1 MKKWMTAL
9 MVAVMTAFFA
19 NTAYAAGWVLNQTG
33 WWFAT
38 KDDGSAWLSDGWYWL
53 DGNEDGIAE
62 CYYFD
67 AEGYMLAN
75 TLTPDGY
82 TVDADGAWTEM
93 GQKQARPASEVP
105 SYIEEEPQE
114 EEPAGRVV
122 DPTKPMVALTFDD
135 GPYAKVGNQIMDC
148 LAKYDAK
155 VTFFVVGDRCASYQ
169 TEMKRMADEGHEIAT
184 HTYEHKYL
192 DKLDAA
198 QIREQIDKGV
208 EAIVK
213 YSGVTPA
220 LVRLPGG
227 RKNDTVL
234 ANVAYPMIQWN
245 IDTRDWETK
254 NTEKTVRAVLDN
266 VKDGDIVLMHE
277 LYASTGDA
285 VEQIVPELIAR
296 GYQLVTVSEMAQAR
310 GVQLQAGQ
318 LYYSFRP

>member
-1 MKKWMTAL
+1 MKKWTMAL
-9 MVAVMTAFFA
+9 LIAAVTVISA
-19 NTAYAAGWVLNQTG
+19 NTAYAAGWVLGQGG

-38 KDDGSAWLSDGWYWL
+38 KNDGSAWLADGWYWL
-53 DGNEDGIAE
+53 DGNGDNLAE
-62 CYYFD
+62 CYYLD
-67 AEGYMLAN
+67 ENGYLL
-75 TLTPDGY
+75 TDTVTPDGC
-82 TVDADGAWTEM
+82 TVNGDGAWTEK
-93 GQKQARPASEVP
+93 GQTRVRYAWDVP
-105 SYIEEEPQE
+105 SYFEEEPEE
-114 EEPAGRVV
+114 EEPAGRVI
-122 DPTKPMVALTFDD
+122 DPDKPMVALTFDD

-148 LAKYDAK
+148 LAKYGGKA
-155 VTFFVVGDRCASYQ
+155 TFFVVGDRCASYQ
-169 TEMKRMADEGHEIAT
+169 TEMKRMAEEGHEIAT

-192 DKLDAA
+192 DKLNAA

-213 YSGVTPA
+213 YTGVEPTLA
-220 LVRLPGG
+220 RLPGG

-254 NTEKTVRAVLDN
+254 NTEKTVRAVLDY

-277 LYASTGDA
+277 FYTSTGNA
-285 VEQIVPELIAR
+285 VEQIVPELVAR